1 MLPASPL
8 VMIVPNTAVPT
19 VEPTLRKNW
28 VDAVA
33 TPRSLRCE
41 EFWMMR
47 VKTCRAMPRPT
58 PKTII
63 DSVRSSWLEP

>member
-1 MLPASPL
+1 
-8 VMIVPNTAVPT
+8 MIVPKTAVPT
-19 VEPTLRKNW
+19 VDPTLRKNC

-41 EFWMMR
+41 EFWTMR
-47 VKTCRAMPRPT
+47 VKTCSAMPRPT

-63 DSVRSSWLEP
+63 ASVRSSWLEP